1 MKKHFGWILISMIL
15 FSALPVFSQV
25 NYRVIK
31 VNGSIIYVR
40 TGNSMAQG
48 DVFTEDEDL
57 SFQSPNSRAAVINP
71 SAGRFILTPDNY
83 ENLSS
88 AKSNFLP
95 AMSNLSTRG
104 GIINNTTDLQNQFC
118 DNLVILCEA
127 AYYLNPYQ
135 FPMNENQF
143 FFLKFQYKGEEIN
156 KKLLY
161 DQNKLVFSREEI
173 LKVDQVPITEMDQP
187 DISLY
192 YYNNGIPEYISDFSL
207 ILPNLEQLDTELKII
222 LDEYT
227 DKSFNQKVN
236 DISGYLFEF
245 YGKPD
250 KQDVINHLEKT
261 FGLVKEN

>member
-1 MKKHFGWILISMIL
+1 MKKHFGWILISVIL
-15 FSALPVFSQV
+15 FLALPVFSQV

-71 SAGRFILTPDNY
+71 SAGRFILAPDNY
-83 ENLSS
+83 EDLSS
-88 AKSNFLP
+88 AKSNLLP

-143 FFLKFQYKGEEIN
+143 FFMKFQYKGEEIN
-156 KKLLY
+156 KKLLF
-161 DQNKLVFSREEI
+161 DQNKLIFSREEI
-173 LKVDQVPITEMDQP
+173 LKVDQVPIKVIDQP

-192 YYNNGIPEYISDFSL
+192 YYNNGTPEYISDFNL
-207 ILPNLEQLDTELKII
+207 ILPDLEILNNELRII
-222 LDEYT
+222 LDEST
-227 DKSFNQKVN
+227 DNSFNQKVN

-250 KQDVINHLEKT
+250 KQDVIGHLEKT

>member
-1 MKKHFGWILISMIL
+1 MKKHFGWILISVIL
-15 FSALPVFSQV
+15 FLALPVFSQV

-71 SAGRFILTPDNY
+71 SAGRFILAPDNY
-83 ENLSS
+83 EDLSS
-88 AKSNFLP
+88 AKSNLLP

-143 FFLKFQYKGEEIN
+143 FFMKFQYKGEEIN
-156 KKLLY
+156 KKLLF
-161 DQNKLVFSREEI
+161 DQNKLIFSREEI
-173 LKVDQVPITEMDQP
+173 LKVDKVPIKVIDQP

-207 ILPNLEQLDTELKII
+207 LLPDLEALNAEIKII
-222 LDEYT
+222 LDEST

-250 KQDVINHLEKT
+250 KQDVISHLEKA